1 MGFQGDSENIA
12 LGKSASNSPGACLP
26 EEEDLHPI
34 SFVAIDARLIF
45 RLPPAGDLQ
54 EKGK

>member
-12 LGKSASNSPGACLP
+12 LGKSASNFPGACLP
-26 EEEDLHPI
+26 DEGDFHPI